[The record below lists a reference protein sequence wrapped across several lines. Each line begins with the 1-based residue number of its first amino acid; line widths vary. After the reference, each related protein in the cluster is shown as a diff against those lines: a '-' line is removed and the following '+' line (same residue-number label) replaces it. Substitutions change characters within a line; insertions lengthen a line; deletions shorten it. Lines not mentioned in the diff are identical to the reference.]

1 MNGTLIRDLD
11 SPLIETR
18 IPRRKGWRPSRR
30 QRRLAIV
37 LGGLLVVSLA
47 GWARLV
53 ATPPK
58 LMFTNIAVFP
68 VHRADA
74 TAIHN
79 VDNRLGREVEI
90 DPVRAGR
97 FTVLLDLMN
106 EGRRPVR
113 IRSLPDDGE
122 WSEAVYASP
131 ALGFYGRRPEDV
143 RQPFRPLTLGPGES
157 ITVRY
162 TFSFSDAVPLAG
174 CMLGP
179 DRTRNLPVT
188 YRKLA
193 FQRTRWMP
201 LDGALLSTFPSPRCD
216 ENLKPVPSS

>member
-30 QRRLAIV
+30 QRRLGIV

-74 TAIHN
+74 QAIHSL
-79 VDNRLGREVEI
+79 DNRLGREVEI

-122 WSEAVYASP
+122 WSGAMYASP
-131 ALGFYGRRPEDV
+131 ALGFDRRRPEDV
-143 RQPFRPLTLGPGES
+143 DEPFRPVTLGPGDS

-162 TFSFSDAVPLAG
+162 TFTFSDAVPLDG
-174 CMLGP
+174 CMLSP
-179 DRTRNLPVT
+179 DLTRALPVT
-188 YRKLA
+188 YRKLG
-193 FQRTRWMP
+193 FRRTRWLP
-201 LDGALLSTFPSPRCD
+201 LEGALLSTFTSPRCD
-216 ENLKPVPSS
+216 DSLKPVPSS